1 MAKTIKAPAKT
12 PAREVN
18 TTDFTFKEVNDAVIR
33 FNRATVLKISFNSTT
48 NTLTATLEND
58 IEGTELTGS
67 VVLGG

>member
-1 MAKTIKAPAKT
+1 MAKTNKAPVKA

-33 FNRATVLKISFNSTT
+33 FNRATVLKISFNSST
-48 NTLTATLEND
+48 NMLSAVLEND

>member
-1 MAKTIKAPAKT
+1 MAKSKT
-12 PAREVN
+12 SLKSPLRTVN

-48 NTLTATLEND
+48 NTLTAILEND
-58 IEGTELTGS
+58 IEDTELTGS

>member
-1 MAKTIKAPAKT
+1 MAKTIKTPVKA

>member
-1 MAKTIKAPAKT
+1 MAKTNKAPVKAPA
-12 PAREVN
+12 RELI

-48 NTLTATLEND
+48 NTLTAVLEND
-58 IEGTELTGS
+58 IEGTKLTGS